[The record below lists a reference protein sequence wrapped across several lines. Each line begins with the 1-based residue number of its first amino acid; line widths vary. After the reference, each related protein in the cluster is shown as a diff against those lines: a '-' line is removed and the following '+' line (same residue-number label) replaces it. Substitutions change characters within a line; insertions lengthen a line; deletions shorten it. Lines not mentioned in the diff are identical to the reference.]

1 MPGNLAS
8 NGQIVSSRCC
18 CYTIYKLW
26 RNPSQQVL
34 AFGRCVPQHGCA
46 LADAGRLVGAP
57 RHGQA
62 CAGTV
67 DNTVSSGEITEA
79 TDDVHCRAATSALP
93 SAKSP
98 LVSTLM
104 AGVGRAMLRP
114 TTTLFS
120 GASDECAISSENRW
134 RHGRKYGRQ
143 RDLQVRKV
151 GWRFTFPEEL
161 SLRVREEN
169 QGLNSTTV

>member
-1 MPGNLAS
+1 MGRRAPAQLIILS
-8 NGQIVSSRCC
+8 TLVRSP
-18 CYTIYKLW
+18 KL
-26 RNPSQQVL
+26 RTMCIAEL
-34 AFGRCVPQHGCA
+34 
-46 LADAGRLVGAP
+46 L
-57 RHGQA
+57 
-62 CAGTV
+62 
-67 DNTVSSGEITEA
+67 
-79 TDDVHCRAATSALP
+79 TSALR

-98 LVSTLM
+98 FVSTLM
-104 AGVGRAMLRP
+104 AGVGRAMLGP
-114 TTTLFS
+114 STILFS

-134 RHGRKYGRQ
+134 RHCRKYGRQ